1 MNKLDELI
9 NQLEA
14 QVKNLNKANLD
25 ISKANVGWHI
35 EHTLLTLNGITSTF
49 AKSNPA
55 DYKWTFNFVKM
66 IVFTTKK
73 IPRGRAK
80 SPELVVPKGENTVE
94 NLERHISKTREKMK
108 ELKTMSDD
116 KFFKHPY
123 FGNLKKQQTLKFLEI
138 HTKHH
143 LDIILDIV
151 K

>member
-1 MNKLDELI
+1 MTKLDELV

-14 QVKNLNKANLD
+14 NIKHLD
-25 ISKANVGWHI
+25 KSNPEVSKANVGWHI
-35 EHTLLTLNGITSTF
+35 EHTLLTLNGITSTL

-55 DYKWTFNFVKM
+55 DYKWSFNFMRM

-73 IPRGRAK
+73 IPRGRGK
-80 SPELVVPKGENTVE
+80 SPDVVVPKNENTVE
-94 NLERHISKTREKMK
+94 NLEKHIAKTKEKMK
-108 ELKTMSDD
+108 ELKALSAD

-123 FGNLKKQQTLKFLEI
+123 FGNLKRKPTMQFLEI